1 MLDQRTATLVG
12 RRTSSQARKPPTDN
26 QAEGVGKKEARG
38 ALHERHYRK
47 AGRARQEFPFPLSRT
62 RTIVR
67 RFVACDYKRS
77 SVDADHRRPYVAVA
91 EHSRKPAPNDSRPL
105 PHDFSIHDAPLA
117 STQPPSPY
125 RDSLRGDIDARED

>member
-12 RRTSSQARKPPTDN
+12 RRVSSQARKPPTDN

-47 AGRARQEFPFPLSRT
+47 AGRARQELPSALSRT

-77 SVDADHRRPYVAVA
+77 SVDADYHQSYVAVA
-91 EHSRKPAPNDSRPL
+91 ERSRKPRQTTPDRSRTT
-105 PHDFSIHDAPLA
+105 SIHDALLT